1 MIKLLIVL
9 LVILL
14 PISFALIISGIKE
27 SRKKNDYIQ
36 ITFQQFYDVYKATK
50 RSRWR
55 LGKNYVYYF
64 KRSECGIGCYQSEFI
79 YFKTIFDK
87 IKYRIFK
94 KVTDWKEKKYEQQ
107 KKQSILSA
115 KTAEMMRVWSEDI
128 ESYKL
133 ESIKELQS
141 MIDENNKK
149 VDEYKKRVEELKH
162 ETEKF

>member
-9 LVILL
+9 LGILL
-14 PISFALIISGIKE
+14 PISFALIINGIKE
-27 SRKKNDYIQ
+27 SREKN
-36 ITFQQFYDVYKATK
+36 
-50 RSRWR
+50 
-55 LGKNYVYYF
+55 
-64 KRSECGIGCYQSEFI
+64 
-79 YFKTIFDK
+79 
-87 IKYRIFK
+87 
-94 KVTDWKEKKYEQQ
+94 EQQ

-141 MIDENNKK
+141 MIDKNNKK
-149 VDEYKKRVEELKH
+149 VDEYKKRVEELKY